1 MNGKEENAQRSN
13 RSQLRVN
20 LRQGDYGVPE
30 YAGLNHPSQLKSASS
45 PSAPNDAERFAA
57 RVLAD
62 SLEEVEALKADAER
76 WTQYAKTGFPTA
88 HYNEF
93 GSARKIK
100 GWQVMIKGKLYSAAT
115 ANEAADMLIAVRGE

>member
-1 MNGKEENAQRSN
+1 MNEKLLTMAKEEGFYLETPN
-13 RSQLRVN
+13 
-20 LRQGDYGVPE
+20 GE
-30 YAGLNHPSQLKSASS
+30 EHYAIPML
-45 PSAPNDAERFAA
+45 ERFAA

-93 GSARKIK
+93 DSARKIK
-100 GWQVMIKGKLYSAAT
+100 GWQIIIKGKLYSAAT
-115 ANEAADMLIAVRGE
+115 ANEAADMLIAVRGSEC